1 MKLFVCVNYVIL
13 LKFLFDN
20 IYVLLSKHICN
31 VISLFRGRRSG
42 GAGVGA
48 QSQFSGRACRR
59 SQNSPAST
67 AGYKFG
73 GAGKDALSSFILTYY
88 V

>member
-13 LKFLFDN
+13 LKFLSDN
-20 IYVLLSKHICN
+20 IYVLIFKHICN
-31 VISLFRGRRSG
+31 VISLFRGRRFG

-59 SQNSPAST
+59 SKNGLAST
-67 AGYKFG
+67 PTGYKFG
-73 GAGKDALSSFILTYY
+73 GAALSSFILTYY